1 MQPRYLLTL
10 MAAVETLG
18 TSLYVYGT
26 LLLWRQI
33 FLLGDV
39 SAFTSERFGPK
50 HKARRGCGA
59 PQE

>member
-18 TSLYVYGT
+18 IGLYVYGT

-39 SAFTSERFGPK
+39 SAFTSEIF
-50 HKARRGCGA
+50 
-59 PQE
+59 